1 MPQFALIAWA
11 KRGQARFPMRA
22 VKQYDRDVPQKA
34 AAEAL
39 ISQRGSSATY
49 KLFPVRLAGSIK
61 ALMKVAWIAERL
73 HGVMWAMT
81 TRCSINGGGLNFYCA
96 SKR

>member
-11 KRGQARFPMRA
+11 NVVRRVFPMRA

-39 ISQRGSSATY
+39 IFAAWFVSHIQIIPGEAG
-49 KLFPVRLAGSIK
+49 GSIK

-73 HGVMWAMT
+73 HGGNVGNDNT
-81 TRCSINGGGLNFYCA
+81 LLY
-96 SKR
+96 